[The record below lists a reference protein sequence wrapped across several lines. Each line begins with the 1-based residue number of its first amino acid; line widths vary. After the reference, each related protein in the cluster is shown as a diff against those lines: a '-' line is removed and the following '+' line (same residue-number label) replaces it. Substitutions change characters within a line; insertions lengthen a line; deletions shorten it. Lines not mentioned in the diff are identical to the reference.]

1 MNEINT
7 ISAILK
13 PLGFT
18 LEEKQPYVSGE
29 RFLMAGSK
37 LVLVGANAEGTRV
50 IIKTSSKPDGKK
62 EITSEKKA
70 RDLMQTLVFAGKKI
84 LLPEELYFGEKAE
97 YVFLITRFIPQDKVF
112 VAYPIEEQFFIAL
125 SAFEAQESFHATTF
139 EHTQAVKDVFPVLSS
154 KEYLREFSRLKE
166 SVLKLHPEK
175 SLKSSLDKTET
186 FLKENYVTIDRHS
199 NYLTHTDFVPHNF
212 RLAEHALYMLDCVP
226 NYATVHFGNKYE
238 GWARFLNFMMIHSPE
253 LEKLLIKYIR
263 DSRGENEYLSLR
275 LMRAYKIVFLIDFYA
290 RSLPKT
296 TANLHTLTLA
306 RIAYWHGALNSILKD
321 EPLPKEVVD
330 QYVKT
335 RNSLRT
341 EEEKTRQKDFNL
353 V

>member
-1 MNEINT
+1 
-7 ISAILK
+7 
-13 PLGFT
+13 
-18 LEEKQPYVSGE
+18 
-29 RFLMAGSK
+29 
-37 LVLVGANAEGTRV
+37 
-50 IIKTSSKPDGKK
+50 
-62 EITSEKKA
+62 
-70 RDLMQTLVFAGKKI
+70 
-84 LLPEELYFGEKAE
+84 
-97 YVFLITRFIPQDKVF
+97 
-112 VAYPIEEQFFIAL
+112 
-125 SAFEAQESFHATTF
+125 
-139 EHTQAVKDVFPVLSS
+139 
-154 KEYLREFSRLKE
+154 
-166 SVLKLHPEK
+166 
-175 SLKSSLDKTET
+175 
-186 FLKENYVTIDRHS
+186 
-199 NYLTHTDFVPHNF
+199 
-212 RLAEHALYMLDCVP
+212 MLDCVP